1 MRRRPRPEEGTA
13 RRQIS
18 GGRFEAPCPPKSTG
32 KVVEGG
38 EIVKRVG
45 VETDEFPHKNIL
57 EAEAVLKSRH
67 DDNVRATGEGVSDP
81 MQRPVHANQ
90 PDDVMVLIAK
100 AMEKLMDRQ
109 TPRGMTKRWGKARRG
124 G

>member
-1 MRRRPRPEEGTA
+1 MG
-13 RRQIS
+13 
-18 GGRFEAPCPPKSTG
+18 
-32 KVVEGG
+32 
-38 EIVKRVG
+38 VKM
-45 VETDEFPHKNIL
+45 DEVPHKNIL

-67 DDNVRATGEGVSDP
+67 NHDVRAMGEGVSDP

-100 AMEKLMDRQ
+100 AMEKLMNHQ
-109 TPRGMTKRWGKARRG
+109 TPRGVMKRWGEACRG